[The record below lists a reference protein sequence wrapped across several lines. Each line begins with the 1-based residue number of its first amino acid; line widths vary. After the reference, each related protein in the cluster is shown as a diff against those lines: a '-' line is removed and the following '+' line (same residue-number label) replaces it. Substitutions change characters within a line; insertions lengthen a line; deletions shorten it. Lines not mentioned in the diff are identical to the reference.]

1 MAKQKI
7 TYIEKLEQR
16 RKDLI
21 NNMSKVDISSYS
33 YFILNN
39 KLKEIQECED
49 IYNQE
54 KSNNEEIKACGI
66 VNGL

>member
-33 YFILNN
+33 YFILKN
-39 KLKEIQECED
+39 KLKEIQEYED
-49 IYNQE
+49 TYNQE
-54 KSNNEEIKACGI
+54 KSIF
-66 VNGL
+66 